1 MKKIF
6 FVFVAFIFAVLTVYA
21 EKTPVKSLYSY
32 KLNNGLT
39 LFVAENHA
47 VPLTY
52 IEVAVRCGAFTQNS
66 ENVGVFHLYEH
77 MMFKGNSLYK
87 NAAEMER
94 AASDMGVSDKNG
106 QTSIDYVK
114 YYFTVPS
121 HLTEKGLE
129 YWNAAIR
136 FPNLDVKEFENEKK
150 VVIAEI
156 NGKNGESDF
165 KIYRKRMNLLFPEHT
180 YTTDSGGTEEYIK
193 NATVKQLKDMLKKY
207 YIPNN
212 SALFVAGDVNPDE
225 VYAMVKKIFGSWK
238 KGKNPFDD
246 GIILHTKTPFS
257 SPELRV
263 QPFDKI
269 SEELAS
275 VSVVYRGPDA
285 ATDLSD
291 TYAADILFECFSDP
305 QGYFKQA
312 MFQNPLIGI
321 PDTTYVGGGY
331 PTMKTTGTFSF
342 YADLVN
348 PEQDIAER
356 AMYFAEQIPVAAGK
370 IAQGMNRTTMDSIA
384 VRLEDRKIIEAQTA
398 KGLISALEYFWLC
411 ADENYHYSYIENMK
425 KVSNE
430 NLIEC
435 VNKYLY
441 QKNPVITVLVNPKI
455 YEKTKEQFEKAGF
468 KLMLS
473 PEE

>member
-6 FVFVAFIFAVLTVYA
+6 FVFVSFIFAVFVVFA
-21 EKTPVKSLYSY
+21 EKTPIKFLYSY

-52 IEVAVRCGAFTQNS
+52 IEVAVRCGAFTQNP

-87 NAAEMER
+87 SAAEMDR
-94 AASDMGVSDKNG
+94 ATSDMGVSDRNG
-106 QTSIDYVK
+106 QTFIDYVK

-136 FPNLDVKEFENEKK
+136 FPKLDKTEFENEKK

-165 KIYRKRMNLLFPEHT
+165 KIYRKRMNLMFPEKT
-180 YTTDSGGTEEYIK
+180 YTTDSGGTEEYIN
-193 NATVKQLKDMLKKY
+193 NATIKQLKDMLKKY

-225 VYAMVKKIFGSWK
+225 VYSMVKKIFGSWK
-238 KGKNPFDD
+238 KGKDPFAH
-246 GIILHTKTPFS
+246 GIVQHSKTPFS
-257 SPELRV
+257 KPELRV
-263 QPFDKI
+263 QPYDKI

-275 VSVVYRGPDA
+275 VSVVFRGPDA
-285 ATDLSD
+285 VSDIND
-291 TYAADILFECFSDP
+291 TYAADILSECFSDP
-305 QGYFKQA
+305 QGYFKQS

-321 PDTTYVGGGY
+321 PDTSYAGGGY
-331 PTMKTTGTFSF
+331 STMKTTGTFNF

-348 PEQDIAER
+348 PGQDIAER
-356 AMYFAEQIPVAAGK
+356 AAYFAEQIPVAAGK
-370 IAQGMNRTTMDSIA
+370 IAQEINDTTMVFIA
-384 VRLEDRKIIEAQTA
+384 ERLEDRQIIDSQTA
-398 KGLISALEYFWLC
+398 KGLISSLEYFWLC
-411 ADENYHYSYIENMK
+411 ADENYYYSYIENMK
-425 KVSNE
+425 KVTNDD
-430 NLIEC
+430 LINC
-435 VNKYLY
+435 VNKYLFE
-441 QKNPVITVLVNPKI
+441 KNPIITVLVNPKI
-455 YEKTKEQFEKAGF
+455 YEKTKLQFENAGF
-468 KLMLS
+468 KLMY
-473 PEE
+473 